1 LIDAVS
7 RMIVSSFFWIRM
19 RIKASLKNPVPDL
32 NKNWEIII
40 CSKDA
45 MPWIRYLDTVLKGR
59 GRSHSTWCGG
69 GGLWDLPRGGSPWTY
84 LMQGV
89 GMRSGRFET
98 DNVGGPNKICNLVCV
113 SNVYWTRI
121 VKKSIESWLTPSY
134 TESGSTCTLASG
146 YETLRWSV
154 DQAFMLPFKLAIP
167 SIPSASCLSR
177 NRYRTG
183 T

>member
-1 LIDAVS
+1 VS

-69 GGLWDLPRGGSPWTY
+69 GGGDSEICRGEVPLGHISCK
-84 LMQGV
+84 G
-89 GMRSGRFET
+89 
-98 DNVGGPNKICNLVCV
+98 
-113 SNVYWTRI
+113 
-121 VKKSIESWLTPSY
+121 
-134 TESGSTCTLASG
+134 LAWG
-146 YETLRWSV
+146 AEGLKPT
-154 DQAFMLPFKLAIP
+154 MLEAPIKYATWFV
-167 SIPSASCLSR
+167 
-177 NRYRTG
+177 
-183 T
+183 